1 MEKGTNQPETK
12 PKLDFKQQFEAD
24 QTLISEAAKA
34 FNIDDFAGS
43 TDELRTANIQ
53 GVGKVAYK
61 KLSADENVKLAASLK
76 KQDVTDPA
84 EMGLYVIAAMMMKA
98 DGKTTPEK
106 FKALPSMVANR
117 ISDALGRDAG
127 FL

>member
-1 MEKGTNQPETK
+1 MEKGTNQPETEK
-12 PKLDFKQQFEAD
+12 KLDFKQQFEAD
-24 QTLISEAAKA
+24 QKEITEASKA

-43 TDELRTANIQ
+43 TDEIRTANIA

-61 KLSADENVKLAASLK
+61 KLSAHENVKLAAALK

-84 EMGLYVIAAMMMKA
+84 EMGLHVIAAMMFKA
-98 DGKTTPEK
+98 DGATSPEK